1 MKNKE
6 KITKDMTF
14 FEVMEKN
21 PKAGFILME
30 RGLMCGGCAMAQFET
45 IEEGCLLHGIDVNK
59 IIKELNQN
67 E

>member
-1 MKNKE
+1 MKNKK
-6 KITKDMTF
+6 KITKEMTF

-21 PKAGFILME
+21 PEIGLILME
-30 RGLMCGGCAMAQFET
+30 KGLMCGGCAMAQFET

-59 IIKELNQN
+59 LIMELNKN